1 MQEIKGH
8 QQSPLLQAFFQHV
21 VAGFNLPS
29 KPAVGV
35 SFEHFDFE
43 PSPAPAKFE
52 ARHLN
57 GLVLFSRGL
66 KGFLQSHCWLR
77 HGRSSTK
84 IIVTAVL
91 WLPGEPTNKL
101 QCRWFEPPLGIHA
114 GDLVLHNCKVAGPAA
129 LKNGSTPGDG
139 RSRHS
144 IGAFRR

>member
-1 MQEIKGH
+1 M
-8 QQSPLLQAFFQHV
+8 
-21 VAGFNLPS
+21 AGFNLPS

-35 SFEHFDFE
+35 SFEHFDFK

-57 GLVLFSRGL
+57 GLVLYSRSL
-66 KGFLQSHCWLR
+66 KGFLQSHC
-77 HGRSSTK
+77 
-84 IIVTAVL
+84 

-114 GDLVLHNCKVAGPAA
+114 GDLVLHNGKVAGPAA
-129 LKNGSTPGDG
+129 IKNGSTPGDG
-139 RSRHS
+139 RSRPS